1 MVSVKKTN
9 SVRTNENGEEDTD
22 QYQSGPVHGDEHPD
36 MHDDKL
42 HEDKIREKRSNFLNK
57 NIDKLDELA
66 IKARIFF
73 NLSKQIPFILL
84 GNRIK
89 NQGGRYESLQVKLRQ
104 ARIPISYEMYISN
117 AIFYS
122 ALSALVGALSGIFLA
137 YTLIYLIGIP
147 ENITNLAFGP
157 SVAWILEY
165 RDIIIAFFVIITLTV
180 IFTGI
185 IYTLFMMY
193 PAFLAGERKTK
204 IDTQIP
210 YAVTFMYSQ
219 SKGGM
224 NIIEVFREL
233 AKSERTY
240 GEVSKE
246 VDTIIRD
253 IDYFGHDLRT
263 AIKNSIEITPS
274 ARFQDL
280 MYNLLTVIDAG
291 GSIPRYFQDK
301 SEQYLQQSSNDQ
313 KGFLETLGLL
323 AESYVTA
330 FVAGPLFIIIVGV
343 MMAVMGSGTQVMIY
357 ALIYAILPIGSLMFI
372 VMISI
377 ITPGEEGEPSLLE
390 TSKIENENSHLVEK
404 KCKEENRYVENSEKY
419 SEKTEQIEKFEKS
432 KKYFTFDP

>member
-1 MVSVKKTN
+1 
-9 SVRTNENGEEDTD
+9 
-22 QYQSGPVHGDEHPD
+22 
-36 MHDDKL
+36 
-42 HEDKIREKRSNFLNK
+42 
-57 NIDKLDELA
+57 
-66 IKARIFF
+66 
-73 NLSKQIPFILL
+73 
-84 GNRIK
+84 
-89 NQGGRYESLQVKLRQ
+89 
-104 ARIPISYEMYISN
+104 
-117 AIFYS
+117 
-122 ALSALVGALSGIFLA
+122 
-137 YTLIYLIGIP
+137 
-147 ENITNLAFGP
+147 
-157 SVAWILEY
+157 
-165 RDIIIAFFVIITLTV
+165 
-180 IFTGI
+180 
-185 IYTLFMMY
+185 
-193 PAFLAGERKTK
+193 
-204 IDTQIP
+204 
-210 YAVTFMYSQ
+210 MYSQ

-419 SEKTEQIEKFEKS
+419 SEKQS
-432 KKYFTFDP
+432 KLKNLKNPKNTLPSIPDPQSSKANA